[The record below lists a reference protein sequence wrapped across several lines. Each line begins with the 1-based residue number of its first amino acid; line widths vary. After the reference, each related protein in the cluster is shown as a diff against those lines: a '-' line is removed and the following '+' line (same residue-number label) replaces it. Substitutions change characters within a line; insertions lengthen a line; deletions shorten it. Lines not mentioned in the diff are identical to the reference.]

1 MGFCGMSGMTQGVN
15 MPNRSISIR
24 IGLILFLLLNSL
36 GAVRAV
42 SARGAQQAE
51 GDLPLVLTTGY
62 YNTGSPVYTDIWV
75 DPTSGDDIHN
85 TGTAASPFR
94 TLARAWQSIPNTNPL
109 THAVRI
115 NLQPGTYTT
124 AMIPNYWENK
134 YGTYNAP
141 ILIRGNGTTRQQVL
155 LTDTV
160 NMYNVHYV
168 YFDNLKIALGGDV
181 FHCELCDHILL
192 RNLILS
198 GGTQQAQ
205 ETIKVNQSKYIYIE
219 KSDVSGAW
227 DNAIDFVAVQYG
239 HILSN
244 QLHDAGDWCA
254 YVKGGSAYIRVE
266 ANSIYDCGTG
276 GFTAGQGTGFQF
288 MVSPWLQYEAYD
300 IKVVNNIIHDTAG
313 AGLGVN
319 GGYDILMAYNTLYR
333 VGSRSHVLE
342 VVFGGRSCD
351 GNPGDPGR
359 TRCQDY
365 LNAGGWGTTVVDDGS
380 NNIRIPNKNVYIYN
394 NVIYNP
400 AGFQSQWQHFAIYG
414 PYSNPIASGV
424 PDPAR
429 TDDNL
434 KIRGNLIWNGDAS
447 MPLGIEG
454 GEACMDANPSCNE
467 AQLRADNSINALQP
481 RFVSPSLSNYR
492 PVGGWVT
499 GSTTYPI
506 PNFPTWEIPSVPA
519 GTIANSIPIDYENSA
534 RVAGNPPGAFSTR
547 VPAVLSIQSLN
558 ASPTNLSSV
567 NYKVT
572 FSDVVSGVDGTDFS
586 LTVSGITGASVGL
599 VSGSGATRLVNVRTG
614 QGTGTLRLD
623 VLDDDSIRDGANHP
637 LGGTGTTNGRFVSAP
652 TYTLN
657 RTIKSY
663 SSALLDGWVL
673 ESARTSSIGGSRN
686 AIAYLL
692 VGDDLANKQYQ
703 SLLSFDTSALP
714 DTATVV
720 KVTLRVKKASV
731 TGTDPFSTH
740 GQLKVDIRKGYFGNS
755 QALELADFQA
765 LPGLLNAGTFTA
777 QAGGWYQAVLIPTAL
792 VRINIAGITQ
802 FRLHFTSADN
812 NDNGADTLNLF
823 AGEAAAI
830 SQPVLLVEYVM
841 P

>member
-1 MGFCGMSGMTQGVN
+1 ML
-15 MPNRSISIR
+15 NRSISLR

-36 GAVRAV
+36 GVVQTA
-42 SARGAQQAE
+42 SASGVQQAH
-51 GDLPLVLTTGY
+51 DALSRVLTTSY
-62 YNTGSPVYTDIWV
+62 YDTGSPLYTDIWV
-75 DPTSGDDIHN
+75 DPASGDDSHN
-85 TGTAASPFR
+85 TGSAASPFK

-109 THAVRI
+109 THAIRI

-134 YGTYNAP
+134 YGTYSAP

-168 YFDNLKIALGGDV
+168 YFDNLKIALSGDA

-205 ETIKVNQSKYIYIE
+205 ETIKINQSKYVYIE

-244 QLHDAGDWCA
+244 QLHNAGDWCA
-254 YVKGGSAYIRVE
+254 YVKGGSAYLRVE
-266 ANSIYDCGTG
+266 ANTIYDCGTG

-288 MVSPWLQYEAYD
+288 MVAPWIQYEAYD

-351 GNPGDPGR
+351 GNTGDPGR
-359 TRCQDY
+359 ERCQQY
-365 LNAGGWGTTVVDDGS
+365 LTAGGWGTTAVDDGS
-380 NNIRIPNKNVYIYN
+380 NYIRIPNKNVYIYN

-400 AGFQSQWQHFAIYG
+400 AGFQSQWQHLAIYG
-414 PYSNPIASGV
+414 PFSNPAASGV

-429 TDDNL
+429 TDASL

-454 GEACMDANPSCNE
+454 GDACTNANTTCNE
-467 AQLRADNSINALQP
+467 AQLRADNSVNSLQP
-481 RFVSPSLSNYR
+481 RYVSPALSNYR
-492 PVGGWVT
+492 PVGAWVT
-499 GSTTYPI
+499 GAPTYPI
-506 PNFPTWEIPSVPA
+506 PNFPTWEIAGVPA
-519 GTIANSIPIDYENSA
+519 GTIANSIAVDFENTT
-534 RVAGNPPGAFSTR
+534 RQVGNPQGAFATR
-547 VPAVLSIQSLN
+547 VPAVLSVQSLN

-572 FSDVVSGVDGTDFS
+572 FSDIVSGVDSADFS
-586 LTVSGITGASVGL
+586 LTTSGITAASVGV
-599 VSGSGATRLVNVRTG
+599 VSGSGAVWLVNVRTG
-614 QGTGTLRLD
+614 KGSGTLRLD
-623 VLDDDSIRDGANHP
+623 VLDDDSIRDSANHP
-637 LGGTGTTNGRFVSAP
+637 LGGTGATNGRFVSAP
-652 TYTLN
+652 SYTMN
-657 RTIKSY
+657 RTNKGY
-663 SSALLDGWVL
+663 STALLDGWVL
-673 ESARTSSIGGSRN
+673 ESAKNSRIGGSRSASAN
-686 AIAYLL
+686 LL

-703 SLLSFDTSALP
+703 ALLSFDTSGLP

-720 KVTLRVKKASV
+720 KVTLRVRKASV
-731 TGTDPFSTH
+731 TGTDPISTH
-740 GQLKVDIRKGYFGNS
+740 GLLKVDIRKGYFGNS

-765 LPGLLNAGTFTA
+765 LPGLLNAGSFAA
-777 QAGGWYQAVLIPTAL
+777 QASGWYQAILSPAAFAS
-792 VRINIAGITQ
+792 INKVGLTQ
-802 FRLHFTSADN
+802 FRLHFTSPNN
-812 NDNGADTLNLF
+812 NDNSADTLNLF
-823 AGEAAAI
+823 AGDAAAS
-830 SQPVLLVEYVM
+830 SQPILLVDYVM